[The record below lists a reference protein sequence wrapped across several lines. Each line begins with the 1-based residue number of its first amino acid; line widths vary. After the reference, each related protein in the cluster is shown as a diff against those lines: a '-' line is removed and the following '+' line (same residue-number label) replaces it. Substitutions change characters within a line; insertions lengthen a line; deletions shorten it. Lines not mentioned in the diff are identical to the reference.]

1 MIKGDFSFRKYYRTC
16 VQRGKL
22 LQAKIFW
29 TCLVDVLLLMWIVT
43 GGSWISRFAFIHQ
56 VVLIMER
63 HQVVV
68 IMERT
73 DEDGKRSEFL
83 TVSVVDKLSLL
94 TQSWNL
100 TIVLSNGV
108 QMLNSTV
115 AIHIVQWKEAA
126 SVSCN

>member
-22 LQAKIFW
+22 LQLKIFW
-29 TCLVDVLLLMWIVT
+29 TCLVDALLLMWIVT
-43 GGSWISRFAFIHQ
+43 GGSWISRFVF
-56 VVLIMER
+56 V

-94 TQSWNL
+94 TQS
-100 TIVLSNGV
+100 
-108 QMLNSTV
+108 
-115 AIHIVQWKEAA
+115 
-126 SVSCN
+126 